1 MIPSNWRMH
10 SRTRLR
16 TYDREVIDTHRMT
29 TRLML
34 PSRRVF
40 PDDKPLLKFPRFAM
54 QLNAHIVAR
63 THYSA
68 RRVIAEFMP
77 PRQTIARKPDRFT
90 VCCCVDGVEF
100 ELMHESGAL
109 TPVVVHLEKPLGE
122 IEEAMQRLPSVAR
135 AMLVFDHRA
144 RSGVPE
150 AVAMVGLVNWLA
162 PRMTDAKYSAIT
174 AAANGA
180 DSAMDD
186 VFGAVARWME
196 NGQ

>member
-1 MIPSNWRMH
+1 MS
-10 SRTRLR
+10 
-16 TYDREVIDTHRMT
+16 

-40 PDDKPLLKFPRFAM
+40 PDDNPLLTFPRFAM

-63 THYSA
+63 KRYEA
-68 RRVIAEFMP
+68 RRMIAEFMP
-77 PRQTIARKPDRFT
+77 PRQTSARKPDSFT
-90 VCCCVDGVEF
+90 VCCSVDGVEF
-100 ELMHESGAL
+100 ELMHESGTL

-122 IEEAMQRLPSVAR
+122 IEEAMQRLPSIAR

-162 PRMTDAKYSAIT
+162 PRMTNAKHQEVNAATSDA
-174 AAANGA
+174 
-180 DSAMDD
+180 DRAMDA
-186 VFGAVARWME
+186 VFGAAAQWME